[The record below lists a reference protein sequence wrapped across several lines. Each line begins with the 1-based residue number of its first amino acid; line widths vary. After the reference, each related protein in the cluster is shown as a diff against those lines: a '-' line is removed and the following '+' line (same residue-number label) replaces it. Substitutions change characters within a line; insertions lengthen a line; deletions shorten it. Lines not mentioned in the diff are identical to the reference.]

1 MTRWSLLS
9 EYFALILIV
18 VIMLFFY
25 DSKQVHSARRRLFW
39 SCLLLS
45 VASIL
50 LNIASVHTIENIG
63 RVSVEVNMALNSA
76 YFLVSVL
83 MSTAIT
89 YYIFQRLLEFVY
101 DKRCL
106 QRARLALWLV
116 LVVYTGLILWNLYS
130 GVIFYFDQAG
140 NYCRG
145 PLNAAG
151 FLAPVLEVG
160 LVLICYFR
168 NRKSVSRAMVRI
180 MWTVPPI
187 VVLLVLYQVAYPEQ
201 LLNGTTSALAN
212 LIIFIS
218 FQSSRIERDPL
229 TGINNRR
236 SFMEELT
243 LRMAGRQNYQVI
255 LVALKQFARVNQVYG
270 HSSGDALLFQI
281 AGALRK
287 LSAGGRVFRYN
298 SVEFLLLIP
307 GSDEKEREERLERVL
322 SCMRREWPL
331 GEDRVSVP
339 FCAAELTYDGQDCTP
354 EQIIS
359 YLEYCIRLGKEDGRE
374 LVRFDGETAQR
385 HRRREYLIQ
394 TMQVAV
400 RDGRFQV
407 WYQPVYHRDTGSFD
421 SAEALIRL
429 SDEQGQP
436 ISPAEFIPVAE
447 ENGLIDAL
455 SWIVLEGVCRLLGS
469 GTVPELKTVSINL
482 SMQQFL
488 RKDLTERIED
498 MLRKYS
504 VAPERLKLEITERVL
519 ADNSQLARQT
529 MEKMSRRHLEFLL
542 DDFGTGYSN
551 FSSVLGLPFE
561 AVKLDRSL
569 MAGLT
574 NDPRSR
580 LMADTIIPFFHKL
593 GQQVVAEGIES
604 REQAELALR
613 CGADRIQGFYYA
625 RPMPESELAE
635 WYRSRKKAA
644 EHT

>member
-25 DSKQVHSARRRLFW
+25 DSHQVHSARRRLYW

-45 VASIL
+45 AASIL
-50 LNIASVHTIENIG
+50 LNIASVHAIENIG
-63 RVSVEVNMALNSA
+63 RVSVELNIALNSA

-89 YYIFQRLLEFVY
+89 YYLFQRLLEFVY

-116 LVVYTGLILWNLYS
+116 LGAYTALLLWNLHS
-130 GVIFYFDQAG
+130 GVIFYFDQVG

-151 FLAPVLEVG
+151 FLAPVLEVA
-160 LVLICYFR
+160 LVLLCYFR
-168 NRKSVSRAMVRI
+168 NRKSVGRAVVRI
-180 MWTVPPI
+180 VWTVPPV

-201 LLNGTTSALAN
+201 LLNGTISALAN

-218 FQSSRIERDPL
+218 FQSSRIERDGL

-243 LRMAGRQNYQVI
+243 LRMASRQKYQVI

-270 HSSGDALLFQI
+270 HSNGDAILFQI
-281 AGALRK
+281 AGALRQ
-287 LSAGGRVFRYN
+287 LSTGGRLFRYN
-298 SVEFLLLIP
+298 SVEFLLLMP
-307 GSDEKEREERLERVL
+307 GSDKKDGEERLEQVL

-331 GEDRVSVP
+331 GEDHVSVP
-339 FCAAELTYDGQDCTP
+339 FCAAELTYSGQDCTP
-354 EQIIS
+354 EQIVS
-359 YLEYCIRLGKEDGRE
+359 YLEYCVRLAKEDGHE
-374 LVRFDGETAQR
+374 LVRFDGETALR

-394 TMQVAV
+394 TMQAAV

-407 WYQPVYHRDTGSFD
+407 WYQPVYHRDTGGFD

-469 GTVPELKTVSINL
+469 GGVPELKTVSINL
-482 SMQQFL
+482 SMQQL
-488 RKDLTERIED
+488 ARKDLAKRIED
-498 MLRKYS
+498 MLQKYN
-504 VAPERLKLEITERVL
+504 VAPDRLKLEITERVL
-519 ADNSQLARQT
+519 ADNGELVRQT
-529 MEKMSRRHLEFLL
+529 MEEMERCRLEFLL

-569 MAGLT
+569 MLGLT
-574 NDPRSR
+574 DDPRSR

-625 RPMPESELAE
+625 RPMPESELAA
-635 WYRSRKKAA
+635 WYHSRK
-644 EHT
+644 ETGDHT

>member
-25 DSKQVHSARRRLFW
+25 DSHQVHSARRRLYW

-45 VASIL
+45 AASIL
-50 LNIASVHTIENIG
+50 LNIASVHAIENIG
-63 RVSVEVNMALNSA
+63 RVSVELNIALNSA

-89 YYIFQRLLEFVY
+89 YYLFQRLLEFVY

-116 LVVYTGLILWNLYS
+116 LGAYTALLLWNLRS

-151 FLAPVLEVG
+151 FLAPVLEVA
-160 LVLICYFR
+160 LVLLCYFR
-168 NRKSVSRAMVRI
+168 NRKSVGRAVVRI
-180 MWTVPPI
+180 VWTVPPV

-201 LLNGTTSALAN
+201 LLNGTISALAN

-218 FQSSRIERDPL
+218 FQSSRIERDGL

-243 LRMAGRQNYQVI
+243 LRMASRQKYQVI

-270 HSSGDALLFQI
+270 HSNGDAILFQI
-281 AGALRK
+281 AGALRQ
-287 LSAGGRVFRYN
+287 LSTGGRLFRYN
-298 SVEFLLLIP
+298 SVEFLLLMP
-307 GSDEKEREERLERVL
+307 GSDKKDGEERLEQVL

-331 GEDRVSVP
+331 GEDHVSVP
-339 FCAAELTYDGQDCTP
+339 FCAAELTYSGQDCTP
-354 EQIIS
+354 EQIVS
-359 YLEYCIRLGKEDGRE
+359 YLEYCVRLAKEDGHE
-374 LVRFDGETAQR
+374 MVRFDGETALR

-394 TMQVAV
+394 TMQAAV

-407 WYQPVYHRDTGSFD
+407 WYQPVYHRDTGGFD

-469 GTVPELKTVSINL
+469 GAVPELKTVSINL
-482 SMQQFL
+482 SMQQL
-488 RKDLTERIED
+488 ARKDLAKRIED
-498 MLRKYS
+498 MLQKYN
-504 VAPERLKLEITERVL
+504 VAPDRLKLEITERVL
-519 ADNSQLARQT
+519 ADNGELVRQT
-529 MEKMSRRHLEFLL
+529 MEEMERCRLEFLL

-569 MAGLT
+569 MLGLT
-574 NDPRSR
+574 DDPRSR

-604 REQAELALR
+604 REQAELALH

-625 RPMPESELAE
+625 RPMPESELAA
-635 WYRSRKKAA
+635 WYHSRK
-644 EHT
+644 ETGDHT

>member
-1 MTRWSLLS
+1 M
-9 EYFALILIV
+9 
-18 VIMLFFY
+18 
-25 DSKQVHSARRRLFW
+25 
-39 SCLLLS
+39 
-45 VASIL
+45 
-50 LNIASVHTIENIG
+50 
-63 RVSVEVNMALNSA
+63 
-76 YFLVSVL
+76 
-83 MSTAIT
+83 
-89 YYIFQRLLEFVY
+89 
-101 DKRCL
+101 
-106 QRARLALWLV
+106 
-116 LVVYTGLILWNLYS
+116 
-130 GVIFYFDQAG
+130 
-140 NYCRG
+140 
-145 PLNAAG
+145 
-151 FLAPVLEVG
+151 
-160 LVLICYFR
+160 
-168 NRKSVSRAMVRI
+168 
-180 MWTVPPI
+180 
-187 VVLLVLYQVAYPEQ
+187 
-201 LLNGTTSALAN
+201 
-212 LIIFIS
+212 
-218 FQSSRIERDPL
+218 
-229 TGINNRR
+229 
-236 SFMEELT
+236 
-243 LRMAGRQNYQVI
+243 
-255 LVALKQFARVNQVYG
+255 ALKQFARVNQVYG
-270 HSSGDALLFQI
+270 HSSGDAILFQI
-281 AGALRK
+281 AGALRQF
-287 LSAGGRVFRYN
+287 SAGGQIFRYN

-307 GSDEKEREERLERVL
+307 GSDEKEREERLEQVL

-331 GEDRVSVP
+331 GESHVAVP
-339 FCAAELTYDGQDCTP
+339 FCAAELTYSGQDCTP

-359 YLEYCIRLGKEDGRE
+359 YLEYCVRLGKEDGRE

-385 HRRREYLIQ
+385 HRRREYLIR
-394 TMQVAV
+394 TMQAAV

-429 SDEQGQP
+429 SDEQGRP
-436 ISPAEFIPVAE
+436 ISPGEFIPVAE

-498 MLRKYS
+498 MLRKYG

-551 FSSVLGLPFE
+551 FSSVLGVPFE

-569 MAGLT
+569 MVGLT

-644 EHT
+644 EPT

>member
-25 DSKQVHSARRRLFW
+25 DSHQVHSARRRLYW
-39 SCLLLS
+39 SCLILS
-45 VASIL
+45 AASIL
-50 LNIASVHTIENIG
+50 LNIASVHAIENIG
-63 RVSVEVNMALNSA
+63 RVSVELNMALNSA

-89 YYIFQRLLEFVY
+89 YYLFQRLLEFVY

-116 LVVYTGLILWNLYS
+116 MGAYTALLIWNLRS

-151 FLAPVLEVG
+151 FLAPVLEVA
-160 LVLICYFR
+160 LVLLCYFR
-168 NRKSVSRAMVRI
+168 NRKSVGRAVVRI
-180 MWTVPPI
+180 MWTVPPV

-201 LLNGTTSALAN
+201 LLNGTISALAN

-218 FQSSRIERDPL
+218 FQSSRIERDGL
-229 TGINNRR
+229 TGVNNRR

-243 LRMAGRQNYQVI
+243 LRMASRQKYQVI

-270 HSSGDALLFQI
+270 HSSGDAILFQI

-287 LSAGGRVFRYN
+287 LSTGGRLFRYN
-298 SVEFLLLIP
+298 SVEFLLLMP
-307 GSDEKEREERLERVL
+307 GSDEKDGEERLEQVM

-331 GEDRVSVP
+331 GEDHVSVP
-339 FCAAELTYDGQDCTP
+339 FCAAELTYSGQDCTP
-354 EQIIS
+354 EQIVS
-359 YLEYCIRLGKEDGRE
+359 YLEYCVRLAKEDGHE
-374 LVRFDGETAQR
+374 LVRFDGETALR

-394 TMQVAV
+394 TMQAAV

-407 WYQPVYHRDTGSFD
+407 WYQPVYHRDTGGFD

-482 SMQQFL
+482 SMQQL
-488 RKDLTERIED
+488 ARKDLAKRIED
-498 MLRKYS
+498 MLQKYN
-504 VAPERLKLEITERVL
+504 VAPDRLKLEITERVL
-519 ADNSQLARQT
+519 ADNGELVRQT
-529 MEKMSRRHLEFLL
+529 MEEMGRCRLEFLL

-569 MAGLT
+569 MLGLT
-574 NDPRSR
+574 DDPRSR

-625 RPMPESELAE
+625 RPMPESELAA
-635 WYRSRKKAA
+635 WYHSRK
-644 EHT
+644 ETGDHT

>member
-25 DSKQVHSARRRLFW
+25 DSHQVHSARRRLYW

-45 VASIL
+45 AASIL
-50 LNIASVHTIENIG
+50 LNIASVHAIENIG
-63 RVSVEVNMALNSA
+63 RVSVELNIALNSA

-89 YYIFQRLLEFVY
+89 YYLFQRLLEFVY

-116 LVVYTGLILWNLYS
+116 LGAYTALLLWNLRS

-151 FLAPVLEVG
+151 FLAPVLEVA
-160 LVLICYFR
+160 LVLLCYFR
-168 NRKSVSRAMVRI
+168 NRKSVGRAVVRI
-180 MWTVPPI
+180 VWTVPPV

-201 LLNGTTSALAN
+201 LLNGTISALAN

-218 FQSSRIERDPL
+218 FQSSRIERDGL

-243 LRMAGRQNYQVI
+243 LRMASRQKYQVI

-270 HSSGDALLFQI
+270 HSNGDAILVQI
-281 AGALRK
+281 AGALRQ
-287 LSAGGRVFRYN
+287 LSTGGRLFRYN
-298 SVEFLLLIP
+298 SVEFLLLMP
-307 GSDEKEREERLERVL
+307 GSDKKDGEERLEQVL

-331 GEDRVSVP
+331 GEDHVSVP
-339 FCAAELTYDGQDCTP
+339 FCAAELTYSGQDCTP
-354 EQIIS
+354 EQIVS
-359 YLEYCIRLGKEDGRE
+359 YLEYCVRLAKEDGHE
-374 LVRFDGETAQR
+374 MVRFDGETALR

-394 TMQVAV
+394 TMQAAV

-407 WYQPVYHRDTGSFD
+407 WYQPVYHRDTGGFD

-469 GTVPELKTVSINL
+469 GGVPELKTVSINL
-482 SMQQFL
+482 SMQQL
-488 RKDLTERIED
+488 ARKELATRTEA
-498 MLRKYS
+498 MLQKYN
-504 VAPERLKLEITERVL
+504 VAPDRLKLEITERVL
-519 ADNSQLARQT
+519 ADNGELVRQT
-529 MEKMSRRHLEFLL
+529 MEEMERCRLEFLL

-569 MAGLT
+569 MLGLT
-574 NDPRSR
+574 DDPRSR

-625 RPMPESELAE
+625 RPMPESELAA
-635 WYRSRKKAA
+635 WYHSRK
-644 EHT
+644 ETGDHT